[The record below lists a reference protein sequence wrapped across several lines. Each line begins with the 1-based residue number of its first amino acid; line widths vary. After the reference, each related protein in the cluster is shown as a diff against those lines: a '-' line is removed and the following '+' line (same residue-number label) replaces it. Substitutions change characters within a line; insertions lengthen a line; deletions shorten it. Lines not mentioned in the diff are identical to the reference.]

1 MLTWGDRLGAIPLL
15 VLPAGA
21 YALFAEAFADAR
33 ARLTEPLLRLPT
45 ATGATWPVSLSDLLI
60 AASLIVFFLELF
72 KAMATRRVAV
82 VNHALAML
90 LFAVCLAA
98 MLVLPNF
105 ATSTFFLLTLMVL
118 LDVVAGFIATA
129 ARDEER

>member
-1 MLTWGDRLGAIPLL
+1 MLTLGDRLGAIPLL

-21 YALFAEAFADAR
+21 YAAFAEGFADAR
-33 ARLTEPLLRLPT
+33 ARLSEPLFVLPT
-45 ATGATWPVSLSDLLI
+45 ASDASWTISLSDLLV

-72 KAMATRRVAV
+72 KAMATRRVALA
-82 VNHALAML
+82 NHALAVV
-90 LFAVCLAA
+90 LFVACLAA
-98 MLVLPNF
+98 MLVLPPF

-129 ARDEER
+129 ARDEDR

>member
-1 MLTWGDRLGAIPLL
+1 MLTLGDRLGAIPLL

-33 ARLTEPLLRLPT
+33 ARLAEPLFLLPT
-45 ATGATWPVSLSDLLI
+45 ASGATWAVSLSDLLV

-72 KAMATRRVAV
+72 KAMATRRVAL
-82 VNHALAML
+82 VNHGLAML
-90 LFAVCLAA
+90 LFVACLAS
-98 MLVLPNF
+98 MLVLPPF

>member
-1 MLTWGDRLGAIPLL
+1 MLTLGDRLGAIPLL

-33 ARLTEPLLRLPT
+33 ARLAEPLFLLPT
-45 ATGATWPVSLSDLLI
+45 ASGATWTVSLSDLLV

-72 KAMATRRVAV
+72 KAMAFVA
-82 VNHALAML
+82 
-90 LFAVCLAA
+90 CLAS
-98 MLVLPNF
+98 MLVLPPF